1 MKKIIISLLL
11 IAACFTGRA
20 QIGTDFGVNMFMN
33 MGGGVSMYQYAD
45 NPLHTGFSGGISV
58 GKWIL
63 SPLAARITLD
73 FQTLSKLAHQ
83 RLPHDR
89 PRRVPAYG
97 ACH

>member
-33 MGGGVSMYQYAD
+33 MGGGVSMYKNSD
-45 NPLHTGFSGGISV
+45 SPLLNGFSGGISV

-63 SPLAARITLD
+63 
-73 FQTLSKLAHQ
+73 
-83 RLPHDR
+83 
-89 PRRVPAYG
+89 
-97 ACH
+97 